1 MRILFSDLERPK
13 QAAKHLVRLSGNL
26 KLSSAQEALAH
37 ALGYRDWHEL
47 SRNAHNVASPEASNV
62 SVDDAVSVILWLA
75 DALSLADADVQYVL
89 SRSRLLGQHSRALEQ
104 QQRIRC
110 AIWRR
115 NVFGLPG
122 RGKIGTIV
130 KDKAFGENTPCYL
143 RRAGPSTHLLSDTG
157 MALRADFE
165 VVTPRTPLPDF
176 VPSRLWLPYGYW
188 TLRDG
193 SEVMFSRDYFPL
205 WRIAQ
210 GAVERLDPWLW
221 IKEKTA
227 ETHFTTAAATVVWA
241 VGQARELA
249 LQHLVARRIFELPK
263 LVDVMPHLFEPEAE
277 KIADGVR
284 RLHENGQRQPLPFYA
299 AINDRVAPA

>member
-13 QAAKHLVRLSGNL
+13 QAAKHLARLSAGL
-26 KLSSAQEALAH
+26 KLSSAKEALAR

-47 SRNAHNVASPEASNV
+47 SKSAHNAASPEANSV
-62 SVDDAVSVILWLA
+62 GVDDAVAVILRLA
-75 DALSLADADVQYVL
+75 DALSLSDADVQYVL
-89 SRSRLLGQHSRALEQ
+89 SRSQLLAQHSRAFEQ

-115 NVFGLPG
+115 KVFGPPG
-122 RGKIGTIV
+122 RGRVGTIV

-143 RRAGPSTHLLSDTG
+143 LRAGPSTHLLSDTS

-188 TLRDG
+188 SLRDG
-193 SEVMFSRDYFPL
+193 SEVIFSRDYFPL
-205 WRIAQ
+205 WRIDQ

-221 IKEKTA
+221 IKDKTD

-241 VGQARELA
+241 TGPARELA

-263 LVDVMPHLFEPEAE
+263 LVDVLPHLFEPDVDR
-277 KIADGVR
+277 IADGVR
-284 RLHENGQRQPLPFYA
+284 RLHQNGRSQSPPTYA
-299 AINDRVAPA
+299 SINDRVAAA